1 MLQYFLWVSLTLAGG
16 VAGWMACAWL
26 YRQRIQVLQLQMRV
40 MRQTMSANT
49 DQARRQI
56 GQLQAE
62 LAARPPLPVPE
73 TAVETVREKIAPM
86 VEGIRRRP
94 LTPDRYRILDDGF
107 AQTAVVGGDGFAPTA
122 IVGGDGFAPT
132 AIVGADGF
140 APTQV
145 IR

>member
-1 MLQYFLWVSLTLAGG
+1 
-16 VAGWMACAWL
+16 
-26 YRQRIQVLQLQMRV
+26 
-40 MRQTMSANT
+40 
-49 DQARRQI
+49 
-56 GQLQAE
+56 
-62 LAARPPLPVPE
+62 
-73 TAVETVREKIAPM
+73 M

-132 AIVGADGF
+132 AIAGGDGF

-145 IR
+145 FR